1 MIFLCKKKFCKNICR
16 LIFGCDWVVTKKYV
30 RIMSECNW
38 SDLKICRSSPKNGW
52 TLNCIYYIQVPSC
65 RGSRLFTA
73 FSEHVLHRLAI
84 HPETEKVTTFLK
96 ISQNLQ
102 WSSLLL
108 YIKTHDFFCQFT
120 LHHTSQFLRK
130 KKEVF
135 VVKKAICVDFF
146 PLMGFWMMKT
156 LASFTSH
163 YLTGLPGE
171 VSFG

>member
-30 RIMSECNW
+30 RIMSEYNW

-108 YIKTHDFFCQFT
+108 YIKTHDFFVSLRCTIPPSFYERKRKC
-120 LHHTSQFLRK
+120 LWLRK
-130 KKEVF
+130 RYV
-135 VVKKAICVDFF
+135 
-146 PLMGFWMMKT
+146 
-156 LASFTSH
+156 
-163 YLTGLPGE
+163 
-171 VSFG
+171 